1 MGNNKK
7 EGPFSGTRPIP
18 APPPPPPT
26 YAKVV
31 AGGSLRF
38 TYELEWTRR
47 RGVDRSI
54 HVQCFLLLSPRLRRE
69 KSVPRVRIED
79 VVVEPTI
86 RKAVP
91 VGSKAMQ
98 MEVQTRAGLRGIHR
112 VLVVA
117 TVGSITGYRLM
128 KVVGK

>member
-7 EGPFSGTRPIP
+7 ERPFSGTRPIP

-26 YAKVV
+26 YAKVT
-31 AGGSLRF
+31 AGGSLQF

-47 RGVDRSI
+47 RGVDRYI
-54 HVQCFLLLSPRLRRE
+54 QVQCFLLLPPRIRNE

-79 VVVEPTI
+79 VVEQPTI

-91 VGSKAMQ
+91 AGSKAML
-98 MEVQTRAGLRGIHR
+98 MEVKTRAGLKGVHR

-128 KVVGK
+128 KVIGK

>member
-7 EGPFSGTRPIP
+7 EGPFSETRPIP
-18 APPPPPPT
+18 APPPPPPKF
-26 YAKVV
+26 AKVA
-31 AGGSLRF
+31 AGESLRF

-54 HVQCFLLLSPRLRRE
+54 HVQCFLLLSPRIRNE

-79 VVVEPTI
+79 VVLDPTI
-86 RKAVP
+86 RKAIP
-91 VGSKAMQ
+91 AGSKAMP
-98 MEVQTRAGLRGIHR
+98 MEVKTRAGLKGVHR

-117 TVGSITGYRLM
+117 TVGNITGYRLM
-128 KVVGK
+128 KVIGK